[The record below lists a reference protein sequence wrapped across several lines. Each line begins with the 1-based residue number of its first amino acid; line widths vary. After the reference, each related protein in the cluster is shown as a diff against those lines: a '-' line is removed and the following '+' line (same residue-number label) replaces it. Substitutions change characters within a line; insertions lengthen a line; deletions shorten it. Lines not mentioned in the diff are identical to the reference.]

1 MNKTVFITG
10 AAKRIG
16 KAIALAFKDLG
27 WNIIIHYNSSKE
39 AADDLATEINNSSAN
54 SAITVQGNLDIKEV
68 QASEEKNILKRIK
81 QNSLII
87 SFDRKGKQLN
97 SLQFANLTQE
107 FWSSGKSCSLII
119 GGSYGLSESFL
130 EKSDHVI
137 SFSALT
143 FPHKLFKILLIE
155 QLYRSIT
162 IIKNKPYHK

>member
-1 MNKTVFITG
+1 MRLEVISISNKLTKWEDETLNFYLKQISSFV
-10 AAKRIG
+10 
-16 KAIALAFKDLG
+16 
-27 WNIIIHYNSSKE
+27 NINIQNIKP
-39 AADDLATEINNSSAN
+39 A
-54 SAITVQGNLDIKEV
+54 QGRNLDIKEV

-97 SLQFANLTQE
+97 SLQFANLIQE
-107 FWSSGKSCSLII
+107 FWSSGKNCSLII

-130 EKSDHVI
+130 AKSDHVI

>member
-1 MNKTVFITG
+1 MRLEVISISNKLTKWEDETLNFYLKQVSSFVNITLKNIKP
-10 AAKRIG
+10 AQG
-16 KAIALAFKDLG
+16 KNL
-27 WNIIIHYNSSKE
+27 NIR
-39 AADDLATEINNSSAN
+39 
-54 SAITVQGNLDIKEV
+54 EV
-68 QASEEKNILKRIK
+68 QTNEEKNIFKKIK
-81 QNSLII
+81 PNSLII

-130 EKSDHVI
+130 AKSDHVI

>member
-1 MNKTVFITG
+1 MRLEVISISNKLSKWEDETLNFYLKQISSFANIT
-10 AAKRIG
+10 IQ
-16 KAIALAFKDLG
+16 
-27 WNIIIHYNSSKE
+27 NIKP
-39 AADDLATEINNSSAN
+39 A
-54 SAITVQGNLDIKEV
+54 QGRNLDIKEV
-68 QASEEKNILKRIK
+68 QANEEKNILKRIK
-81 QNSLII
+81 PNSLII
-87 SFDRKGKQLN
+87 SFDRKGKLLN

-119 GGSYGLSESFL
+119 GGSYGLSDSFL

-162 IIKNKPYHK
+162 IMKNKSYHK

>member
-1 MNKTVFITG
+1 MRLEVISVSNKLSKWEDDTLNYYLKQISSFSSI
-10 AAKRIG
+10 AIKNIKPAQG
-16 KAIALAFKDLG
+16 KNL
-27 WNIIIHYNSSKE
+27 NIR
-39 AADDLATEINNSSAN
+39 
-54 SAITVQGNLDIKEV
+54 EV
-68 QASEEKNILKRIK
+68 QSNEEKNIFKRIK
-81 QNSLII
+81 PDSLII

-130 EKSDHVI
+130 EKSDYVI

>member
-1 MNKTVFITG
+1 MRLEVISISNKLTKWEDETLNFYLKQISSF
-10 AAKRIG
+10 A
-16 KAIALAFKDLG
+16 
-27 WNIIIHYNSSKE
+27 NINIQNIKP
-39 AADDLATEINNSSAN
+39 A
-54 SAITVQGNLDIKEV
+54 QGRNLDIKEV

-107 FWSSGKSCSLII
+107 LWSSGKSCSLII

-130 EKSDHVI
+130 EKSDYVI

-155 QLYRSIT
+155 QFYRSIT
-162 IIKNKPYHK
+162 IIKNKSYHK

>member
-1 MNKTVFITG
+1 MRLEVISISNKLTKWEDETLNFYLKQISSF
-10 AAKRIG
+10 A
-16 KAIALAFKDLG
+16 
-27 WNIIIHYNSSKE
+27 NINILNIKP
-39 AADDLATEINNSSAN
+39 
-54 SAITVQGNLDIKEV
+54 VQGRNLDIKEV

-107 FWSSGKSCSLII
+107 FRSSGKSCSLII

-130 EKSDHVI
+130 EKSDYVI